1 MYLQAT
7 VERFGKKK
15 KKLHNKRI
23 MNARPLFFRQAS
35 LSFSSLFLLFIL
47 GNTFAAEGQVAKM
60 KSNNFGWEKIDTFQ
74 NVPEGITI
82 WYTDKAIEGKPNRA
96 FAVKIP
102 IKTYHQ
108 KMMAAVGEGK
118 RLTPDS
124 FYTQLGN
131 PFLII
136 NTSFFTFTDNRNL
149 NIVVNDG
156 QLLAY
161 NTPVKKEAKT
171 SRVYYTPVSALGI
184 DRRGRVDAAWTYT
197 DTADRFPYA
206 VQKFTS
212 PVWDSISAN
221 TDPSLA
227 EINRI
232 FKKSGQ
238 AEFKKWRMKTA
249 VGGGPMLV
257 QDGKVRVYH
266 KEERQFVNG
275 EKDLHPRSAIGY
287 TKDGYLLVL
296 AVEGRN
302 NGVAAGVTMQTL
314 GEMMVDLGAWEGLNL
329 DGGGSSC
336 LLIRGKPTIKV
347 SDPTGQR
354 PIPAVFYLQ

>member
-1 MYLQAT
+1 
-7 VERFGKKK
+7 
-15 KKLHNKRI
+15 
-23 MNARPLFFRQAS
+23 
-35 LSFSSLFLLFIL
+35 
-47 GNTFAAEGQVAKM
+47 
-60 KSNNFGWEKIDTFQ
+60 
-74 NVPEGITI
+74 
-82 WYTDKAIEGKPNRA
+82 
-96 FAVKIP
+96 
-102 IKTYHQ
+102 
-108 KMMAAVGEGK
+108 
-118 RLTPDS
+118 
-124 FYTQLGN
+124 
-131 PFLII
+131 
-136 NTSFFTFTDNRNL
+136 
-149 NIVVNDG
+149 
-156 QLLAY
+156 
-161 NTPVKKEAKT
+161 
-171 SRVYYTPVSALGI
+171 
-184 DRRGRVDAAWTYT
+184 
-197 DTADRFPYA
+197 
-206 VQKFTS
+206 
-212 PVWDSISAN
+212 
-221 TDPSLA
+221 
-227 EINRI
+227 
-232 FKKSGQ
+232 
-238 AEFKKWRMKTA
+238 MKTA